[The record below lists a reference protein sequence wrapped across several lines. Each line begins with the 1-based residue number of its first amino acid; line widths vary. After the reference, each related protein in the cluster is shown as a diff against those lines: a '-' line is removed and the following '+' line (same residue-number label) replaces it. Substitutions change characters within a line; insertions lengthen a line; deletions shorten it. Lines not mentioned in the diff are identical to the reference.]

1 MRSLNI
7 RLEGVVV
14 PSSSSSDHEK
24 VAFLKPISEF
34 DPSAAQTLLKS
45 EVVVRLLVQL
55 RLRLLL
61 RRASP

>member
-7 RLEGVVV
+7 WLEGVVV
-14 PSSSSSDHEK
+14 PSSSSSDHKK
-24 VAFLKPISEF
+24 VAFLKPIAKF

-55 RLRLLL
+55 CLQLLL